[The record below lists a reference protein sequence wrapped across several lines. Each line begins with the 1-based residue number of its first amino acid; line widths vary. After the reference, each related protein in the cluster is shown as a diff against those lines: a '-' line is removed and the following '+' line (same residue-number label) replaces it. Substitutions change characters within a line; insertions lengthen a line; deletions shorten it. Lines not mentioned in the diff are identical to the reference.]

1 MAVFPEGYTS
11 RDKLLHKFRSGVFK
25 IAQKAGVPIVVC
37 TLQNTQHI
45 FRNALHLRHT
55 DVELHLLDVIP
66 AEQLK
71 GVTAVEIGER
81 VHAMM
86 AADLGPDKVAAE

>member
-1 MAVFPEGYTS
+1 M
-11 RDKLLHKFRSGVFK
+11 
-25 IAQKAGVPIVVC
+25 PIVVC